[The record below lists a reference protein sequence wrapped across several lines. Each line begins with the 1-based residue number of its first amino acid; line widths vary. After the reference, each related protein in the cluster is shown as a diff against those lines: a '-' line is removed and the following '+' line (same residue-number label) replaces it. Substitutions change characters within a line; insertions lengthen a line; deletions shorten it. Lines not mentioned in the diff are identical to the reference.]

1 MNKNER
7 IIISSVVAI
16 VVVAGNFTIG
26 TIVESNRVKNFS
38 NTPITS
44 VLLPT
49 VKDFYKVGETVKING
64 ISMTIDKIEISNG
77 TKIDRPEDGKEYLIV
92 TVTIKNRSK
101 IKISYGD
108 DFQLQNAKGD
118 INNSVI
124 TMIDANQTFRSGDIA
139 PNKEFTGTM
148 TFLPLEGATGL
159 SLNYNGD
166 IFGHTKV
173 HFKLN

>member
-49 VKDFYKVGETVKING
+49 VKDFYKVGETVN
-64 ISMTIDKIEISNG
+64 
-77 TKIDRPEDGKEYLIV
+77 
-92 TVTIKNRSK
+92 
-101 IKISYGD
+101 
-108 DFQLQNAKGD
+108 
-118 INNSVI
+118 
-124 TMIDANQTFRSGDIA
+124 
-139 PNKEFTGTM
+139 
-148 TFLPLEGATGL
+148 
-159 SLNYNGD
+159 
-166 IFGHTKV
+166 
-173 HFKLN
+173 